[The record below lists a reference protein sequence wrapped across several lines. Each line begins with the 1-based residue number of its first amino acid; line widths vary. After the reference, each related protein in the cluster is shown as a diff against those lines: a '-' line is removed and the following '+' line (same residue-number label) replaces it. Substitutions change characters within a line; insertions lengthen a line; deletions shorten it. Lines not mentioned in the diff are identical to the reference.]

1 MQKDGVSEAELKR
14 AKAQLIASQVYK
26 LDSMFGQAMEIG
38 QIESVGISYKKLD
51 RMLEKLQQ
59 VTAAD
64 VQAAART
71 WFNDDTLTVGVLDP
85 QPLDGKP
92 RRPAMAGRH

>member
-1 MQKDGVSEAELKR
+1 
-14 AKAQLIASQVYK
+14 
-26 LDSMFGQAMEIG
+26 
-38 QIESVGISYKKLD
+38 
-51 RMLEKLQQ
+51 MLEKLQQ

-64 VQAAART
+64 VQTAART